1 VGAAGFE
8 SADAPLVRLVEQVAG
23 RPRVFADSMYRR
35 AIVCRRAAAVR
46 GRLMSEM
53 DVNKK
58 GSRVIADADI
68 LQAPWGGQGRA

>member
-1 VGAAGFE
+1 
-8 SADAPLVRLVEQVAG
+8 
-23 RPRVFADSMYRR
+23 MYRR